1 MEQRQSVRIPVQLR
15 ARLLHEDGRQEAMR
29 DGRRG
34 GYDDSNVVT
43 SASIASQPS
52 SNWTKSQRRSTT
64 DHGIE
69 CGCSQAVHHGSHTHG
84 VLAAGSGLLPLAIDG
99 LVDDL
104 SRTGLFLRT
113 PQTLPPG
120 TSAMVCLEL
129 PEEQV
134 TLRGQVVR
142 IERGT
147 RTGLGL
153 QFAGEQPNR
162 RLVVNYLMRCHAHG
176 G

>member
-1 MEQRQSVRIPVQLR
+1 MEQRQAVRIPVQLR
-15 ARLLHEDGRQEAMR
+15 ARLLHEDGRQDA
-29 DGRRG
+29 RRG
-34 GYDDSNVVT
+34 AHEDA
-43 SASIASQPS
+43 SASSATGWS
-52 SNWTKSQRRSTT
+52 KSARRSPT

-84 VLAAGSGLLPLAIDG
+84 VRAVGSGVMPLAIDG

-129 PEEQV
+129 PDEQV
-134 TLRGQVVR
+134 VLTGQVVR
-142 IERGT
+142 VEHGA

-153 QFAGEQPNR
+153 RFSGEQPSR
-162 RLVVNYLMRCHAHG
+162 RVVVNYLMRCHAHG